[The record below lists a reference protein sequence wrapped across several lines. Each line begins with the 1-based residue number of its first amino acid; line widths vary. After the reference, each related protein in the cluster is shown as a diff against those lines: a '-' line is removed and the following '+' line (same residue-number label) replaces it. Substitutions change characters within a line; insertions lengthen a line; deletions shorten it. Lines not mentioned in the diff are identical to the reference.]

1 MWKDSVA
8 KRQERI
14 SVLSPD
20 KALSDEAFLQ
30 AFLSHQRALYA
41 YTLTLL
47 RAHADA
53 DDVFQ
58 EMGMALWRKRQEFRA
73 GSNFYAWASRVA
85 YLEVCNFR
93 AKMARQ
99 RKRIAFDHHL
109 LDRVSARAV
118 QLAPELEERRLALD
132 ECLQK
137 LPPRDRELLEKRYAP
152 GATIRTL
159 AVQVGRP
166 LEGLYKAVR
175 RIHDAL
181 QDCVQRTIRNQRGSI

>member
-1 MWKDSVA
+1 MA
-8 KRQERI
+8 
-14 SVLSPD
+14 SPD
-20 KALSDEAFLQ
+20 RPLTDEAFLQ

-93 AKMARQ
+93 AKLARQ
-99 RKRIAFDHHL
+99 RKKIAFDDTL
-109 LDRVSARAV
+109 LERVSSKAV

-132 ECLQK
+132 ECLKK
-137 LPPRDRELLEKRYAP
+137 LPPRDRVLLEKRFAP
-152 GATIRTL
+152 GVTIRTL
-159 AVQVGRP
+159 AEQIGRP

-175 RIHDAL
+175 RIQDAL
-181 QDCVQRTIRNQRGSI
+181 QDCVHRTVRSQREPT